1 MEREIKRIIKIIKV
15 MALAFAIV
23 LMFVLGLT
31 EVDATSTIEGNH
43 AKTTVSSTS
52 SHTMA
57 YAGRLK

>member
-31 EVDATSTIEGNH
+31 EVDAASTIEGNF
-43 AKTTVSSTS
+43 AKTSVSSTS

-57 YAGRLK
+57 YPSR

>member
-1 MEREIKRIIKIIKV
+1 

-31 EVDATSTIEGNH
+31 EVDATSTIEGNR

-52 SHTMA
+52 SHAMA